1 MHRRYKRGSSVNWT
15 VARLTHEN
23 TMTPPTPQNIPASN
37 IDDLGRY
44 LALMVAYGAS
54 DLFLSSDV
62 AASLKIQGRIRRLP
76 EPPMTG
82 TRIKALAYSVMR
94 DSQIREFEAELE
106 CDLAIAMDALGRF
119 RVNVFRQRGE
129 VAVVVRHINSQIP
142 TLESLKLPPILKT
155 LAMLKRGL
163 VLVVGA
169 AGSGKST
176 TLAAMLDWRNEMA
189 SDHILTV
196 EDPMEFEHRHKK
208 CIVDQRE
215 VGLDTKSFD
224 EALRRAMREAPDVIM
239 IGEIRDRETMQHAM
253 AYAETGHLCVSTLHA
268 NNANQVMQRIM
279 NFFPE
284 AAHRQ
289 VLMDL
294 SLNLKG
300 VVGQRLLAGA
310 DGKRVPAVE
319 VLLLSPYVADLIQ
332 KGRIDEIKEA
342 MAKSTEMGMMTF
354 DQSLYD
360 LYVRGDI
367 TQEQAI
373 EHADSKTDLSLR
385 IRLASGRRPETDTLR
400 VLRD

>member
-1 MHRRYKRGSSVNWT
+1 
-15 VARLTHEN
+15 
-23 TMTPPTPQNIPASN
+23 MTPPAPEAIPASD

-44 LALMVAYGAS
+44 LALMVSYGAS
-54 DLFLSSDV
+54 DMFLSSDV

-76 EPPMTG
+76 EPAMTG

-106 CDLAIAMDALGRF
+106 CDLAIALGPLGRF

-129 VAVVVRHINSQIP
+129 VAVVVRHINSKIP
-142 TLESLKLPPILKT
+142 TLESLKLPPVLKT

-196 EDPMEFEHRHKK
+196 EDPMEFEHSHKK

-215 VGLDTKSFD
+215 VGLDTRSFD

-239 IGEIRDRETMQHAM
+239 IGEIRDRDTMQHAM

-289 VLMDL
+289 VQMDL

-332 KGRIDEIKEA
+332 KGKTDEIKDA
-342 MAKSTEMGMMTF
+342 MAKSTELGMMTF
-354 DQSLYD
+354 DQSLYE

-373 EHADSKTDLSLR
+373 ENADSKTDLSLR
-385 IRLASGRRPETDTLR
+385 IRLASGRRPETDALR

>member
-1 MHRRYKRGSSVNWT
+1 MEPS
-15 VARLTHEN
+15 L
-23 TMTPPTPQNIPASN
+23 PASPQA
-37 IDDLGRY
+37 DDLGRY
-44 LALMVAYGAS
+44 LALMVAHGAS

-62 AASLKIQGRIRRLP
+62 PASLKIEGQIKRLP
-76 EPPMTG
+76 EPPLTG

-94 DSQIREFEAELE
+94 ESQIRQFEAELE
-106 CDLAIAMDALGRF
+106 CDLAIAMDPLGRF
-119 RVNVFRQRGE
+119 RVNVYRQRGD
-129 VAVVVRHINSQIP
+129 VAVVVRHINSRIP

-176 TLAAMLDWRNEMA
+176 TLAALLDYRNEMT
-189 SDHILTV
+189 SSHILTV
-196 EDPMEFEHRHKK
+196 EDPMEFEHSHKK
-208 CIVDQRE
+208 SIIDQRE
-215 VGLDTKSFD
+215 VGLDTRSFD

-268 NNANQVMQRIM
+268 NNANQVMQRIL

-284 AAHRQ
+284 TAQRQ

-300 VVGQRLLAGA
+300 VIGQRLLVGA
-310 DGKRVPAVE
+310 DRKRVPAVE
-319 VLLLSPYVADLIQ
+319 VMLLSPYIADLIQ
-332 KGRIDEIKEA
+332 KGQTDEIKAA
-342 MAKSTEMGMMTF
+342 MAKSTELGMMTF
-354 DQSLYD
+354 DQSLYE
-360 LYVRGDI
+360 LFNRGDI

-385 IRLASGRRPETDTLR
+385 IRLASGAHPSSEPLQ

>member
-1 MHRRYKRGSSVNWT
+1 
-15 VARLTHEN
+15 
-23 TMTPPTPQNIPASN
+23 
-37 IDDLGRY
+37 
-44 LALMVAYGAS
+44 MVSYGAS

-76 EPPMTG
+76 EPPLSG
-82 TRIKALAYSVMR
+82 TRIKTLAYSVMR
-94 DSQIREFEAELE
+94 DTQIREFEAELE
-106 CDLAIAMDALGRF
+106 CDLAITMDQLGRF

-142 TLESLKLPPILKT
+142 TLESLKLPPILQT

-215 VGLDTKSFD
+215 VGLDTRSFD

-253 AYAETGHLCVSTLHA
+253 AYAETGHLCISTLHA
-268 NNANQVMQRIM
+268 NNANQVMQRIL

-284 AAHRQ
+284 TAQRQ

-300 VVGQRLLAGA
+300 VVGQRLLLGA
-310 DGKRVPAVE
+310 AATRVPAVE

-332 KGRIDEIKEA
+332 KGQIDEIKAA
-342 MAKSTEMGMMTF
+342 MSQSTEMGMMTF

-360 LYVRGDI
+360 LYARGDI

-385 IRLASGRRPETDTLR
+385 IRLASGRRPVTDGLR

>member
-1 MHRRYKRGSSVNWT
+1 
-15 VARLTHEN
+15 
-23 TMTPPTPQNIPASN
+23 MTPPASQDIPASD

-44 LALMVAYGAS
+44 LALMVSYGAS

-76 EPPMTG
+76 EPAMTG

-106 CDLAIAMDALGRF
+106 CDLAIALGPLGRF

-142 TLESLKLPPILKT
+142 TLESLKLPPVLQT

-176 TLAAMLDWRNEMA
+176 TLAAMLDWRNEKA

-196 EDPMEFEHRHKK
+196 EDPMEFEHSHKK

-239 IGEIRDRETMQHAM
+239 IGEIRDRLTMQHAM

-332 KGRIDEIKEA
+332 KGRTDEIKEA
-342 MAKSTEMGMMTF
+342 MSKSTELGMMTF

-367 TQEQAI
+367 TQAQAI
-373 EHADSKTDLSLR
+373 ENADSKTDLSLR
-385 IRLASGRRPETDTLR
+385 IRLASGRRPETDALR